1 TAALQFLPMLLVG
14 AWGGVL
20 ADRVSKR
27 QLLMVTQTLM
37 AMPALVLWALTASG
51 DVAAWMVYVEV
62 FARGAINAIDNPARQ
77 AFVMELV
84 GRDRVVNAVSL
95 NSLIVHTARIVG
107 PAIAGTVIATIG
119 VAPCFLLNALTFG
132 AMLVALRLIDS
143 SALHRTEPTRRER
156 GQVREALKEVARTPQ
171 LRVPLAV
178 MALVGTL

>member
-119 VAPCFLLNALTFG
+119 VAPCFLLNALSFG
-132 AMLVALRLIDS
+132 AMLVALRSINPDHLHTGKLARKQPGQLR
-143 SALHRTEPTRRER
+143 SALRH
-156 GQVREALKEVARTPQ
+156 VAHTPE
-171 LRVPLAV
+171 LRVPLAA
-178 MALVGTL
+178 MALVG